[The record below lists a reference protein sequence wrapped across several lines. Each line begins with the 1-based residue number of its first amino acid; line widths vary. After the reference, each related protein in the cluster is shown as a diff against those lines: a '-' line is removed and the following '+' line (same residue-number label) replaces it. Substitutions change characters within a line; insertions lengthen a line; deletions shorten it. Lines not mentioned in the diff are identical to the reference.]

1 MGLSDDEITA
11 VGQAL
16 SEPVRL
22 RILRLL
28 PVGHKC
34 EEMYNVSELAEELG
48 LAQPVVSRHLAVL
61 KRAGLVTCER
71 MCQGVYYAIDGQ
83 RAKSAI
89 TAFKDTLRG
98 SGNTA

>member
-1 MGLSDDEITA
+1 MKFADDDIA
-11 VGQAL
+11 AAAQAL

-28 PVGHKC
+28 PPEHRC

-61 KRAGLVTCER
+61 KRAGLVTGER
-71 MCQGVYYAIDGQ
+71 MCQSVHYAINED
-83 RAKSAI
+83 RAAAVLAAMTRI
-89 TAFKDTLRG
+89 LRG
-98 SGNTA
+98 SASR